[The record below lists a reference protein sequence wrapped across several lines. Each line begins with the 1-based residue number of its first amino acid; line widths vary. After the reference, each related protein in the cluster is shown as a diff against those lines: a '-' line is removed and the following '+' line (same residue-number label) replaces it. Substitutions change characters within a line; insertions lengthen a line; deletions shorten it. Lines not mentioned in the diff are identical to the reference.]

1 MIFRIDSKIICI
13 TGDFTV
19 SIREADDELQLLLE
33 TTSNTNVLMQLPFK
47 DETAKAVLEIFLS
60 KIAERMAGSTVVD
73 MEEVYTEVS
82 DELSELI
89 SEKESRNE

>member
-1 MIFRIDSKIICI
+1 
-13 TGDFTV
+13 
-19 SIREADDELQLLLE
+19 
-33 TTSNTNVLMQLPFK
+33 MQLPFK